1 LTAAT
6 DFFLN
11 LRNNT
16 AEAVTATNATTI
28 IPYVTPWGM
37 PVGLIVSV
45 VEVGGTEVGMVT
57 FVGVGEE
64 VGVSVGDGGLVVV
77 WVGMSVDVGETVAAG
92 S

>member
-1 LTAAT
+1 MTVPT

-16 AEAVTATNATTI
+16 TEAVTATNATTI

-45 VEVGGTEVGMVT
+45 VEVGGTG
-57 FVGVGEE
+57 
-64 VGVSVGDGGLVVV
+64 
-77 WVGMSVDVGETVAAG
+77 VGMSVDVGDTVAAG

>member
-1 LTAAT
+1 ML
-6 DFFLN
+6 L
-11 LRNNT
+11 
-16 AEAVTATNATTI
+16 TI

-45 VEVGGTEVGMVT
+45 VEVGGDEVGMVT
-57 FVGVGEE
+57 SVGVGEE
-64 VGVSVGDGGLVVV
+64 VGVSVGDGELVVV